1 MTSRLLSHVLDP
13 CKLNHLGCSSIE
25 DSVLVVFSVLHEGLG
40 VCVHCKAGP
49 QGELRIVYLFS
60 FIQITWA
67 KQQRKAGRG
76 EIIQQGNLGLE
87 RERGRS
93 LPVEGLWAL
102 QERKRVV
109 LLFA

>member
-1 MTSRLLSHVLDP
+1 M
-13 CKLNHLGCSSIE
+13 
-25 DSVLVVFSVLHEGLG
+25 
-40 VCVHCKAGP
+40 HCKAGP

-102 QERKRVV
+102 QERKRVL